1 MLSCRHIIGKGP
13 SDRVGPAC
21 GRFQSIMG
29 VFCLNT
35 EVITTGRTVEEAI
48 EEACRQLGAQR
59 DEVEFEILTLPKK
72 GFLGLK
78 FTPAKVKVVKPF
90 TKGECAADYLKGI
103 LRSMGF
109 EQVEVK
115 VKEDEEG
122 AVLSLE
128 GEDLGVIIGRRGETL
143 DALQYLCSLVANRL
157 EGGYFRI
164 SIDIG
169 DYRQKRE
176 ATLQALAKKLAGQ
189 AVRTGKSVSLEPMNP
204 YERRIIHSAVQLV
217 PGATSRSIGE
227 EPNRRVV
234 ISSTVAPQRK
244 SRQSRSSAPR
254 ATAVQ
259 TPEATIF
266 EVQEEGARSGERR
279 SGSRP
284 PRQGGRPGS
293 RSGGYKG
300 SGGPRRDSRSGS
312 RPRYYEGADGEREKA
327 GAAVS
332 TEGGEDA
339 ARESSRPSYS
349 REGGGRSY
357 PRRERYHDSAR
368 AAETASSE
376 ADSQSDVPVSTTP
389 AEKIEAAEVK
399 DKPLYSKIDLD

>member
-1 MLSCRHIIGKGP
+1 MGLS
-13 SDRVGPAC
+13 
-21 GRFQSIMG
+21 GRAFESIMG

-35 EVITTGRTVEEAI
+35 EVIATGRTVEEAI
-48 EEACRQLGAQR
+48 ETACQQLGAQR
-59 DEVEFEILTLPKK
+59 DEIEFEILTLPKK

-78 FTPAKVKVVKPF
+78 FTPAKVKVSKPF
-90 TKGECAADYLKGI
+90 SKGECAANYLKSI
-103 LRSMGF
+103 LQAMGF
-109 EQVEVK
+109 EQVKVQ

-143 DALQYLCSLVANRL
+143 DALQYLSSLVANRL

-217 PGATSRSIGE
+217 PGATSKSIGE

-234 ISSTVAPQRK
+234 ISSTAAPQR
-244 SRQSRSSAPR
+244 RGRPPRSSAPR
-254 ATAVQ
+254 ATAIQ
-259 TPEATIF
+259 TPEATVF
-266 EVQEEGARSGERR
+266 EVQEDSRDSARGGERR
-279 SGSRP
+279 GGSRP
-284 PRQGGRPGS
+284 PRQGNRPGG

-300 SGGPRRDSRSGS
+300 AGGPRRDGRPGGS
-312 RPRYYEGADGEREKA
+312 RPPRSYDAPAGEAERTGAVTAPAEQ
-327 GAAVS
+327 
-332 TEGGEDA
+332 GGEA
-339 ARESSRPSYS
+339 SHSGYRREES
-349 REGGGRSY
+349 GRSY
-357 PRRERYHDSAR
+357 PRREYSGDSAPR
-368 AAETASSE
+368 TAS
-376 ADSQSDVPVSTTP
+376 P
-389 AEKIEAAEVK
+389 AEGAAPSTAPAERIEAAEVK